1 MSGDTRARAMTD
13 LVSLFGIGPAPVDG
27 APASDDPTTSS
38 IPERPFPTMA
48 LGKFLDA
55 LKDRAAPVLLDLGA
69 VVGAN
74 VAFFGE
80 QLGCKPFVEDLF
92 ADLDRVAAEGA
103 TVNAGGAVGDAD
115 PLQAAIASRI
125 IQEADSVDG
134 VLCWDIMEHLTAPAA
149 QTLATSLTRVLRPR
163 GVLLASF
170 GNERRQAEGHT
181 NYEIVSRS
189 ELRHHFQGGTA
200 RQLRVLQSREVIQM
214 FEELTVAES
223 FLLKTQAREVIFRKS
238 AEPS

>member
-1 MSGDTRARAMTD
+1 MTD
-13 LVSLFGIGPAPVDG
+13 LVSRFGIGPAPVDG

-74 VAFFGE
+74 VTFFGE

-103 TVNAGGAVGDAD
+103 TVNAVATVAGDAD

-125 IQEADSVDG
+125 TQEADSVDG
-134 VLCWDIMEHLTAPAA
+134 VLCWDIMEHLTASAA

-170 GNERRQAEGHT
+170 GKERRQAAGHT

-223 FLLKTQAREVIFRKS
+223 FLLKTQAREVIFRKP

>member
-1 MSGDTRARAMTD
+1 MTD
-13 LVSLFGIGPAPVDG
+13 LVSRSGIGPAPVDG
-27 APASDDPTTSS
+27 APVSDDPTTSS

-80 QLGCKPFVEDLF
+80 QLGCKLFVEDLF
-92 ADLDRVAAEGA
+92 ADLDRVAAERA
-103 TVNAGGAVGDAD
+103 TVNAVAGAAGAAD

-125 IQEADSVDG
+125 TQEADSVDG

-170 GNERRQAEGHT
+170 GNERRQAAGHT

-223 FLLKTQAREVIFRKS
+223 FLLKTQAREVIFRKP

>member
-1 MSGDTRARAMTD
+1 MTD

-125 IQEADSVDG
+125 TQEADSVDG

-149 QTLATSLTRVLRPR
+149 QTLATSLTRVLRSR

>member
-1 MSGDTRARAMTD
+1 MTD

-163 GVLLASF
+163 GVLLARF

>member
-1 MSGDTRARAMTD
+1 MTD